1 MSEHRTPEE
10 QTAVAMAQLDGMA
23 DLWFA
28 ESGFAVLNFPEPVV
42 RMIKQA
48 HLEGLYTGR
57 CSNVD
62 DAKTKERERIA
73 AALEAEGDNSP
84 CAEDGSV
91 YRSAAWLVRGDFSY
105 EEAERLQI
113 AAEKS

>member
-1 MSEHRTPEE
+1 MRTDEE
-10 QTAVAMAQLDGMA
+10 QTAVAMAMLDGMA

-28 ESGFAVLNFPEPVV
+28 ESGFARVNLPEPIV

-48 HLEGLYTGR
+48 HVEGVYTGR

-62 DAKTKERERIA
+62 DAKAKERERIA
-73 AALEAEGDNSP
+73 AALEYEGDNSP

-113 AAEKS
+113 AAERAES